1 MTTLE
6 RRTEE
11 KSFLKY
17 GEHIILASFQQN
29 LYLANRGLPFQAGV
43 IAKSKREETINK
55 FYLYPNLHEIVFE
68 IHPNLNY
75 EALMEFNE
83 CSNND
88 PNQDILEKRMV
99 LEANLNHA
107 KIEENRGKYVKLG
120 SIVQLYHPNSKTY
133 ISFTTQKIGNSEMC
147 AIGCSEETSESV
159 QFTITSPFDFLKE
172 GSLISYDDKFLF
184 TDAYN
189 KTLAYPISSDEL
201 ESTKLRIEKKA
212 ERGIL
217 NFFGGSKERE
227 FKIPSIIENQK
238 LFQGHF
244 AGAVNEKSIG
254 FKYSNQ
260 FEAINI
266 ESSFEKNEL
275 KENDLRWGDVI
286 NIRRVDNSGKYSLMV
301 AEVNKSSFGN
311 NVLYR
316 TFNQD
321 YSSKMVN
328 LESQFEIIHLKN
340 KARGTSITFDKFN
353 TVKVLLKHVLSG
365 KFLTVDPNTQK
376 LVLGKDYEDE
386 FENLKRDRSK
396 LENDYQIQYNA
407 YMRLKEAKR
416 FEDITKKD
424 APNLTQADID
434 FFQAH
439 GKELIQTNKDYFKA
453 YLIQRTFILEKVS
466 SDESLNLNNSTFLKI
481 RTCNNKCISIS
492 NDVEHLNLVTD
503 DVRKKEENENFENNF
518 FETLGRSIEQETV
531 IASDV
536 CDIFHFEKNEKNLVR
551 RFNRLNSYTAFLASV
566 LCMEEI
572 KQSTTLQ
579 YISVVDSIESII
591 QKLISKKKLL
601 KHAAQYLMVQMSTV
615 DLLMEFLIKV
625 KSISKESDDHLR
637 LVTDACAVT
646 ISLLSLICENNS
658 LVCTYM
664 FQWRKF
670 FTVSIVKVDNPVF
683 KQVNIDS
690 LLFQIVDI
698 LKCYSIY
705 IDDYLSNLCSSIKF
719 ESLDVRKLTVL
730 LQITKNFL
738 HLQDPVS
745 VDKVFEKI
753 FNQAY
758 KSDIFKKLEYEE
770 MDNNRIHFLAKDERI
785 ELDEHFKENEQIYK
799 YFLQILNLVIS
810 LGELDAAKTAK
821 NLHEYFPKEV
831 CIYIFTDREHR
842 YTGEMRA
849 AFLKLFALLYIV
861 NLFQNNGLITYEE
874 HITAERVRGDF
885 RKSSET
891 LKSLQSLKESD
902 ENRQFMGSLLSNL
915 TSSNAELALASLQ
928 TFNLLLGFKFFDD
941 EYVLSIKTNLDGL
954 VVGDARRVRIEEA
967 EHFRKEPVRDNKR
980 LSVMPQRVESFTF
993 EDKREDTQESPA
1005 FASDDPTTLIEV
1017 VEMLTKL
1024 HRSILRNKVLQAIN
1038 QDKKSMQTEGS
1049 PRGSPSNKELT
1060 KEEAA
1065 FKRVFGSELTALN
1078 EKNEDVWKVITQW
1091 IKLKNPKLTSSI
1103 LKYIFESSLMKG
1115 HFIEK
1120 YNEFFQVEDD
1130 EENSIYIRVRA
1141 YLRNFS
1147 DQLRDLMSEYSTSE
1161 FSTIRIRCSSLF
1173 KEYQALFDYFF
1184 IVMHPNDRQ
1193 TKFELAIKEHNR
1205 LRVNDLIDLNAQDVF
1220 INIFNM
1226 FLMDCKNF
1234 KSKQTIIFKSGLLEI
1249 VMKTAIC
1256 FNNKI
1261 FVSYPRLESEQV
1273 EKSRFRLLA
1282 EFAPEDP
1289 FKDELNT
1296 ILYLILYFSLATNPE
1311 NIGFLMGAYRADL
1324 QEFILA
1330 GLRSKNGVVKRVC
1343 LALLVEIYKNN
1354 ISDLLKLRNDDK
1366 LFFAAVLKQVQAEI
1380 DAKQY
1385 SVLVNYIEFFAVATQ
1400 FNAAILEENAK
1411 DIFNCLF
1418 DENVQ
1423 DSNTVSHLINKEV
1436 PDEIR
1441 EYTTILKQAQKLDIS
1456 KTQSGVIFTDEQQD
1470 IDEMDERSNI
1480 FSVIE
1485 LSDRMLFVS
1494 NLLALIGAFGRNCS
1508 ADFKNKIQKK
1518 LSMNTLIELAASA
1531 KFNYYLKTT
1540 LVDVL
1545 ANIYITTKIDQNSKS
1560 FVLDLISSI
1569 FTADLKEYFKSQS
1582 SSLTSKDIFF
1592 INKTPKVDCLV
1603 LQNSKRG
1610 PAWNLTVFKVDPLM
1624 WKYIYQHLSRFIY
1637 KFVSICA
1644 NENNH
1649 NILESLYSGILEVIQ
1664 LKDTLVLLYKTQMEE
1679 RTNTYNEFGQRQI
1692 ELSASIS
1699 KKSLY
1704 LELLDRSPFMNS
1716 PMGFTPEKKK
1726 FATPKKS
1733 PKRQTK
1739 VPERANFETMETQAA
1754 EFDSLEDF
1762 MHHFKMKLEEIV
1774 KYFEDLERRAKVFSQ
1789 NDQSYYRLFSN
1800 NNKINFKDFRK
1811 EKITKSAYFHK
1822 LTEAALVSI
1831 HPSSKEIRDKSVKS
1845 RKRNKKGSETPLHL
1859 FFKQSSIMMPP
1870 SQNIS
1875 PREKYLDNNNLSP
1888 TRRAILLQEA
1898 HKEINVKNR
1907 PEFVSPVASQ
1917 KDMSKPTHL
1926 PKNERLDSSPENPEK
1941 THILKHKNDDD
1952 MQNTLNSFRRI
1963 NLISEKYL
1971 IVGPKKIAIDQE
1983 SAQQYLDFELF
1994 RKFLISLVDVL
2005 QDSSLQIKEACEILD
2020 YFSYCLENSLT
2031 KKIVVDI
2038 MEETSGVKP
2047 IIGLM
2052 NMANGN
2058 TEYMT
2063 SVVSILNKLLQVEPK
2078 FQKECSQIIY
2088 NDVDNK
2094 LLNIYFG
2101 TLDLVFD
2108 KFFEVEEIDVQFI
2121 ALKHQEEEKTQS
2133 IDTPE
2138 EVKISTERFELQ
2150 LTEISGSLMKSLC
2163 ELLGLG
2169 QQLCLHHNQGM
2180 QNFFRLQTYKH
2191 QIRPMQVNAFEK
2203 LRNILKSY
2211 TKIMRYKNL
2220 LVLVSLFNLLATLV
2234 EGPCKENQREVV
2246 SKKILAVMDEA
2257 YNKLFQMIDPRSQEL
2272 KSKSM
2277 LMYLRLKLGIVEATS
2292 DSYIIKTVG
2301 LSISS
2306 DFLFS
2311 RIEQIYC
2318 KLFGLKSFS
2327 AGKGK
2332 QVLGNSD
2339 IEDEILDNLDVFARK
2354 NKTIQSRRFKE
2365 DSSKQYPEIS
2375 SKLYNGRDYS
2385 TMIKEGLF
2393 IMIWINQICELDK
2406 NIIKNIKVTKEEME
2420 IAMKYLKPAI
2430 KFFQEKI
2437 KSVEIINNSGDLQTI
2452 YFYTHPITRF
2462 LSSHTKSAF
2471 EYQIDRR
2478 SWNTKLME
2486 LTNGVDALHT
2496 EMRHFEKINQW
2507 VGIHVNLS
2515 YLKNIK
2521 IAAFVIALIVNL
2533 FITFSRD
2540 LTQEKEGDPIF
2551 RPWNQESNVEQ
2562 FVFAAGWALFVL
2574 YSVILVLWLLFEYSV
2589 KKELFYVDNFKKY
2602 QDKLAEHSLLKDS
2615 LPSKR
2620 KVLWLKIKM
2629 MSSIYWKLLVKTE
2642 LWSIIF
2648 FIICCILGMSTSK
2661 FYFSFL
2667 LLDIVNI
2674 SQIVRSVIKS
2684 LSLNSYLLGG
2694 TALFALILIFIYT
2707 SFTYYYAD
2715 VLVTDLGVTDQ
2726 PHVQFCESF
2735 LMCYLNMVSFG
2746 LRMGGGV
2753 GDMLQLPPSHDDNAF
2768 VFRQLFDLVFFLTV
2782 ILLLMNIVLGII
2794 VDSFAEIRDLREKIG
2809 KI

>member
-1592 INKTPKVDCLV
+1592 INKTPNADCLV
-1603 LQNSKRG
+1603 LETTKRGAASCFTIRRLDAAFESFAGLSVLPLVQRFMSVSLHDLNFPLVEALVAGLNNVVKAAEKATKAVVMSLPPGAFLQQSMATGNNEQTRSRFETPAVGKMLTEDDLGFIVEDFRIKYIYLAKIFDESYKDDIVQKKIGFTRYFLKGFHYDSSGKKLVNHELFFDRLTQLMFLKDEPAEEVEIDYLDWRKAEIEQEKKNNDLLLVQKRNQNSKGENKNGKKKKNKFSREKTILFKLKTSISSLEQSSVG
-1610 PAWNLTVFKVDPLM
+1610 SPAKMSPIRKPTLGQKLKVIKLINSKQVQLGKEVLSIDDRKVRAFHHTKRFSQFTYQLLELLKTTEDNQIVNM
-1624 WKYIYQHLSRFIY
+1624 ILKYLHYCLGSPALKPI
-1637 KFVSICA
+1637 V
-1644 NENNH
+1644 
-1649 NILESLYSGILEVIQ
+1649 LEVIKSENGITSI
-1664 LKDTLVLLYKTQMEE
+1664 LKQVMWRQPSYATLTLLNELLQTDLRLQGDLMDEFMHDFENKLVNRLMVLIEDSCNSIVELESILYQFSSFNSNGELSGELFEIETVEKTKEHTRM
-1679 RTNTYNEFGQRQI
+1679 FI
-1692 ELSASIS
+1692 ELVRFPALLCRGHNLSMQNFLRYQKVSGFVRPFQMNMIGRMRDILKKIS
-1699 KKSLY
+1699 KFIS
-1704 LELLDRSPFMNS
+1704 DR
-1716 PMGFTPEKKK
+1716 
-1726 FATPKKS
+1726 
-1733 PKRQTK
+1733 
-1739 VPERANFETMETQAA
+1739 
-1754 EFDSLEDF
+1754 
-1762 MHHFKMKLEEIV
+1762 
-1774 KYFEDLERRAKVFSQ
+1774 
-1789 NDQSYYRLFSN
+1789 
-1800 NNKINFKDFRK
+1800 
-1811 EKITKSAYFHK
+1811 
-1822 LTEAALVSI
+1822 
-1831 HPSSKEIRDKSVKS
+1831 
-1845 RKRNKKGSETPLHL
+1845 
-1859 FFKQSSIMMPP
+1859 
-1870 SQNIS
+1870 
-1875 PREKYLDNNNLSP
+1875 NLP
-1888 TRRAILLQEA
+1888 AIRAILDL
-1898 HKEINVKNR
+1898 
-1907 PEFVSPVASQ
+1907 
-1917 KDMSKPTHL
+1917 
-1926 PKNERLDSSPENPEK
+1926 
-1941 THILKHKNDDD
+1941 
-1952 MQNTLNSFRRI
+1952 
-1963 NLISEKYL
+1963 
-1971 IVGPKKIAIDQE
+1971 
-1983 SAQQYLDFELF
+1983 
-1994 RKFLISLVDVL
+1994 
-2005 QDSSLQIKEACEILD
+2005 
-2020 YFSYCLENSLT
+2020 LT
-2031 KKIVVDI
+2031 K
-2038 MEETSGVKP
+2038 
-2047 IIGLM
+2047 
-2052 NMANGN
+2052 
-2058 TEYMT
+2058 
-2063 SVVSILNKLLQVEPK
+2063 
-2078 FQKECSQIIY
+2078 
-2088 NDVDNK
+2088 
-2094 LLNIYFG
+2094 
-2101 TLDLVFD
+2101 LV
-2108 KFFEVEEIDVQFI
+2108 Q
-2121 ALKHQEEEKTQS
+2121 
-2133 IDTPE
+2133 
-2138 EVKISTERFELQ
+2138 
-2150 LTEISGSLMKSLC
+2150 
-2163 ELLGLG
+2163 
-2169 QQLCLHHNQGM
+2169 
-2180 QNFFRLQTYKH
+2180 
-2191 QIRPMQVNAFEK
+2191 
-2203 LRNILKSY
+2203 
-2211 TKIMRYKNL
+2211 
-2220 LVLVSLFNLLATLV
+2220 
-2234 EGPCKENQREVV
+2234 GPCKENQKEMVL
-2246 SKKILAVMDEA
+2246 KKVTGVLEEFFNKVIQISDE
-2257 YNKLFQMIDPRSQEL
+2257 KLEIEKCKVNLSYM
-2272 KSKSM
+2272 M
-2277 LMYLRLKLGIVEATS
+2277 LKLGIVEGSS
-2292 DSYIIKTVG
+2292 DSLVLKTLG
-2301 LSISS
+2301 LSFNPEI
-2306 DFLFS
+2306 LIG
-2311 RIEQIYC
+2311 RLEQIYLY
-2318 KLFGLKSFS
+2318 LFDTTEYRQTINMNRQQAIRGDHISDDQTKIVITNAKEDRILVDGDYSYPMKE
-2327 AGKGK
+2327 ALHTIMWINT
-2332 QVLGNSD
+2332 LGD
-2339 IEDEILDNLDVFARK
+2339 FDPEITKKVQYAIEDLVESRK
-2354 NKTIQSRRFKE
+2354 NLPR
-2365 DSSKQYPEIS
+2365 
-2375 SKLYNGRDYS
+2375 
-2385 TMIKEGLF
+2385 
-2393 IMIWINQICELDK
+2393 
-2406 NIIKNIKVTKEEME
+2406 
-2420 IAMKYLKPAI
+2420 AMK
-2430 KFFQEKI
+2430 FFKDHVRSI
-2437 KSVEIINNSGDLQTI
+2437 EIVDNDRNIQTV
-2452 YFYTHPITRF
+2452 YFYLHPITKF
-2462 LSSHTKSAF
+2462 LSRYSKERF
-2471 EYQIDRR
+2471 EYGIDRR
-2478 SWNTKLME
+2478 TWSTKLS
-2486 LTNGVDALHT
+2486 ALIT
-2496 EMRHFEKINQW
+2496 AIDLLYIEMNHFASLSRYHIKA
-2507 VGIHVNLS
+2507 NLS
-2515 YLKNIK
+2515 YLYYLKVSNLCLSLLLNVVLLLDDSVSK
-2521 IAAFVIALIVNL
+2521 SASGDRVFPSWDVASPADRFV
-2533 FITFSRD
+2533 
-2540 LTQEKEGDPIF
+2540 
-2551 RPWNQESNVEQ
+2551 Q
-2562 FVFAAGWALFVL
+2562 FLGAII
-2574 YSVILVLWLLFEYSV
+2574 VILYIIVFILWVAFEFFVKLEVFRRESLVTMDEKIRRTELSTNQPLTKAYYFYFRLMYFFQVVWSFLFNSN
-2589 KKELFYVDNFKKY
+2589 L
-2602 QDKLAEHSLLKDS
+2602 
-2615 LPSKR
+2615 
-2620 KVLWLKIKM
+2620 
-2629 MSSIYWKLLVKTE
+2629 LLVIGYIVV
-2642 LWSIIF
+2642 S
-2648 FIICCILGMSTSK
+2648 ILGLTVSK
-2661 FYFSFL
+2661 FYFSLL
-2667 LLDIVNI
+2667 LLDIVDISPLIWNIIHSLTLNI
-2674 SQIVRSVIKS
+2674 ST
-2684 LSLNSYLLGG
+2684 LSA
-2694 TALFALILIFIYT
+2694 TAVFGIIMLFIYS
-2707 SFTYYYAD
+2707 SFAFFSQY
-2715 VLVTDLGVTDQ
+2715 LVTDLGVIDQDGTD
-2726 PHVQFCESF
+2726 FCET
-2735 LMCYLNMVSFG
+2735 LPMCLLNMASFG
-2746 LRMGGGV
+2746 LKAGGGI
-2753 GDMLQLPPSHDDNAF
+2753 GEKLILPPNYNDKGRY
-2768 VFRQLFDLVFFLTV
+2768 VFRTFFDILFWVTII
-2782 ILLLMNIVLGII
+2782 ILLLNIILSII
-2794 VDSFAEIRDLREKIG
+2794 IDSFAELRNQRQTIKHDMANICFICGLSKEHFHRAEETFNLHTKKTHFMWHYVFFVVGLKAKPNELQTGFESLVELKLLEKDLTWFPLKRTKRIAAEVPEEEAGESLADLEAVVEKFAE
-2809 KI
+2809 KQTKSN